1 MREKEVRTNVKHCK
15 NPCRAPE
22 KEFQEVVLKY
32 WRRFGLKPEK
42 YWFDWFGQ
50 GENHYN
56 KYFIPDNIWYEKITP
71 YFNNLMFKRAIADK
85 GMFDILIPEV
95 KQPRTVVKNRA
106 GIFYDG
112 KGNVIT
118 KKEALILCIQEEKFI
133 AKPTLGGGAGKD
145 IHFYDKT
152 KDTKEKIEK
161 IFSFYQNNFIVQ
173 EIVEQ
178 HEILSNLNESSL
190 NSMRVL
196 SIFFK
201 MRFTFCLLFSVW
213 GKKALWWTM
222 FPQEEF
228 SVGFTWMEHCMKKD
242 LINTETGSAD
252 IPMVSFLRK

>member
-1 MREKEVRTNVKHCK
+1 MRNRAKRGIVLERCYVWLTFKHRILLREKEVRTNVKHCK

-22 KEFQEVVLKY
+22 KEFQKVVLKY

-118 KKEALILCIQEEKFI
+118 KKEALTLCLQEEKFI

-152 KDTKEKIEK
+152 RDTKEKIEK
-161 IFSFYQNNFIVQ
+161 IFSFY
-173 EIVEQ
+173 
-178 HEILSNLNESSL
+178 
-190 NSMRVL
+190 
-196 SIFFK
+196 
-201 MRFTFCLLFSVW
+201 
-213 GKKALWWTM
+213 
-222 FPQEEF
+222 
-228 SVGFTWMEHCMKKD
+228 
-242 LINTETGSAD
+242 
-252 IPMVSFLRK
+252 